1 MQRVKQYN
9 AQLKMAKEQSSK
21 LRTEIEYSNR
31 ELNKLCEELS
41 TELGTQVTP
50 DNIQQVYE
58 AEMAKLERNL
68 QTGEEILARIY
79 GNSGVVNNTPNA
91 DNVGAPV
98 NSGVTMGAS
107 APSPVGV
114 GVAPGIPVNVAPIE
128 PISGSGVTPT
138 QPVSPITGFDTLGGA
153 DNPTVGAVGD
163 IGNLFGNL

>member
-50 DNIQQVYE
+50 ENIQQVYE

-79 GNSGVVNNTPNA
+79 GNSGVGASTPSMGS
-91 DNVGAPV
+91 VSAPV
-98 NSGVTMGAS
+98 NSGVTMGETAQP
-107 APSPVGV
+107 AMGV
-114 GVAPGIPVNVAPIE
+114 GVAPGVPINTAPIE
-128 PISGSGVTPT
+128 PLGGAG
-138 QPVSPITGFDTLGGA
+138 VSPITGFDTLGGA
-153 DNPTVGAVGD
+153 ENPTVGAVGD